1 MADFDYVKF
10 HTRSFY
16 APADIGN
23 VKRGQA
29 MACHS
34 KDDEARVKELGFTS
48 ANYVPSF
55 WPKTLWNKKT
65 GETKSVGKL
74 EWTKEQNDAAVTSLG
89 PDWTDEHVPVPE
101 APAPNAKAATS
112 GSPDLMTAILALTQ
126 QIGSL
131 NDRMSLIES
140 VIAESPEGPVV
151 TEAAPEAKQAAKTK

>member
-48 ANYVPSF
+48 ANYIPSF

-101 APAPNAKAATS
+101 IPASGATAAPS
-112 GSPDLMTAILALTQ
+112 GSPDVMAAILTLSQ
-126 QIGSL
+126 QVGSL
-131 NDRMSLIES
+131 VERMNEVES
-140 VIAESPEGPVV
+140 VIAEATTPV
-151 TEAAPEAKQAAKTK
+151 APQVEESKKTK